1 MTQYVQPAL
10 FNQVYATM
18 AEGTALWQS
27 LEAPS
32 AERFP
37 WKSDSTYINPP
48 PFFAPQAAASIKD
61 AYCLLLLGDSVTTD
75 HISPV
80 SRIPPTSDAGK
91 YLVASGVAPR
101 DFNTYGARRGND
113 PVMARGTFANTRLS
127 NRLAGDGQTGPVTV
141 HVPSQER
148 MSVWEAVS
156 RCPWCPLAAVL
167 R

>member
-1 MTQYVQPAL
+1 
-10 FNQVYATM
+10 M

-91 YLVASGVAPR
+91 YLGKTEIYHQENLVGPFLGHKLLGPPR
-101 DFNTYGARRGND
+101 PLFSSNTSLGPT
-113 PVMARGTFANTRLS
+113 PVPCLYWGRADSFFT
-127 NRLAGDGQTGPVTV
+127 
-141 HVPSQER
+141 SQC
-148 MSVWEAVS
+148 
-156 RCPWCPLAAVL
+156 RCCPHIV